1 MMNNRL
7 KKAAAL
13 AVSVVLCIL
22 SVFVCSGEDNSYTI
36 KEINGM
42 QLTLPSD
49 VTTVTRSSK
58 ADDKYFSLFG
68 LDYDTT
74 MTNLKNGNIYLQGM
88 DSGST
93 YTVTVT
99 MTQTEESKAIANY
112 RLLDNDKLNEV
123 TSNFLSQSEYSNC
136 VVSHTD
142 NIVWLYLTVTVD
154 NNGQKIKTY
163 QANTVYDGKNV
174 NIIIQR
180 NGGDVTDEDG
190 SNLQTIAAT
199 VVFNE
204 GDSSAYALLF
214 VIIGVTVLAILI
226 IVFLIII
233 VKHFKKNKKK
243 RKNTQI
249 LEELADE
256 YNVKR
261 KSSAYDDSQND
272 YVDISAKQTEESDE
286 GDFLEGVTFGGA
298 STQRQEAEK
307 IKFSE
312 AEIDEILGYKS
323 AQAQAVGGASEKITE
338 PVEEKPEV
346 IEAELTDEGR
356 QENYDETE
364 ADEATQAYE
373 PENDEGSA
381 LEADDDFDE
390 YVSDDELVRQEAK
403 QAKFNSGYDFFE
415 EAPKKTV
422 GVFSSREIMDAEDY
436 DVINEVEKRA
446 TEVEKPTPASGKS
459 ASDTL
464 KGIGSAVSSFFVHC
478 GYFFTNLSRM
488 IKRKN
493 AAKKR
498 KKAEEERRRR
508 AKMRA
513 ERQRRQRLEME
524 NGGLVQVHKRSN
536 GSTKPSSASRQSS
549 RSTHHPSSRT
559 NTRPSN
565 RPTNRR

>member
-1 MMNNRL
+1 MRNNRL

-13 AVSVVLCIL
+13 AVSAVLCIL
-22 SVFVCSGEDNSYTI
+22 SVFVCSGDDNSYTI
-36 KEINGM
+36 KEINDM
-42 QLTLPSD
+42 QLTLPAD

-68 LDYDTT
+68 LDYNTT

-99 MTQTEESKAIANY
+99 MTETEESKTIANY
-112 RLLDNDKLNEV
+112 SLLDSDKLNEV

-136 VVSHTD
+136 VVNHTD
-142 NIVWLYLTVTVD
+142 SVVWLYLTATVD
-154 NNGQKIKTY
+154 NNGESIKTY

-190 SNLQTIAAT
+190 SNLQTIVST
-199 VVFNE
+199 VVFNK
-204 GDSSAYALLF
+204 GDSSAYAFLF
-214 VIIGVTVLAILI
+214 VIIGATVLAILI
-226 IVFLIII
+226 VVFLIVI
-233 VKHFKKNKKK
+233 VKHFKKHKKK
-243 RKNTQI
+243 RKNNQI

-256 YNVKR
+256 YNVGR
-261 KSSAYDDSQND
+261 KTSANND
-272 YVDISAKQTEESDE
+272 GQSDYIDISAKQTEESDE
-286 GDFLEGVTFGGA
+286 SDFLEGVSFDDA
-298 STQRQEAEK
+298 PTQTERAEE
-307 IKFSE
+307 ISVSE

-323 AQAQAVGGASEKITE
+323 ARAQAISNESRQTAESVA
-338 PVEEKPEV
+338 EKPEEYQA
-346 IEAELTDEGR
+346 EAVDESR
-356 QENYDETE
+356 QDVEVEAQIDEE
-364 ADEATQAYE
+364 TQE
-373 PENDEGSA
+373 SQLENDDISDF
-381 LEADDDFDE
+381 EADDDFDE
-390 YVSDDELVRQEAK
+390 YVSDDELVREEAK

-415 EAPKKTV
+415 EAPKKSV
-422 GVFSSREIMDAEDY
+422 GVLSSKEIIDAEDY
-436 DVINEVEKRA
+436 DVINEVEMRA
-446 TEVEKPTPASGKS
+446 TEVEKPAPASGKS
-459 ASDTL
+459 AADTL
-464 KGIGSAVSSFFVHC
+464 KGVTSAISSFFVHC

-513 ERQRRQRLEME
+513 ERQRRQQREME
-524 NGGLVQVHKRSN
+524 NGGLVQVHKRST
-536 GSTKPSSASRQSS
+536 GASSSASRQSS
-549 RSTHHPSSRT
+549 RSTHHTNGKPSS
-559 NTRPSN
+559 RPSN